1 MENNENP
8 VEEIKSTEEIKPKKS
23 RKLLYFTI
31 ALGVIVIFFGYIM
44 WVLSE
49 DKVKLNKKVNE
60 YEQLHSQE
68 SYTIDSSF
76 QVIRRLSIYRELSEA
91 MVYCD
96 SVWSFL
102 PHNVGDIVYS
112 KLDSTKYILE
122 DIITGGTKYSYYVKF
137 KVRSKDKVEEIDPVL
152 IY

>member
-60 YEQLHSQE
+60 YEQLHSQ
-68 SYTIDSSF
+68 
-76 QVIRRLSIYRELSEA
+76 
-91 MVYCD
+91 
-96 SVWSFL
+96 
-102 PHNVGDIVYS
+102 
-112 KLDSTKYILE
+112 
-122 DIITGGTKYSYYVKF
+122 
-137 KVRSKDKVEEIDPVL
+137 
-152 IY
+152 